1 MIDKAG
7 LVQLR
12 YSVTHVEEAPRFDH
26 PSVVRGPPCENC
38 PSRDRGMCCQINREE
53 FERLFPNGVHF
64 QTHEAG
70 AALFHQSEPFDHV
83 LLIRSG
89 WVLTYKVF
97 QDGQRQIIRFALPGD
112 LIGFEGSEAS
122 GMAYGAEAL
131 SDVTLCGVKHS
142 VFYRACSAS
151 PQLAM
156 NFATAVTREAL
167 SAWNHVGAL
176 GQQTA
181 LGRIA
186 NLLLD
191 LHRRVSAQ
199 CGRSGGAVH
208 LPINQTHIAD
218 ATGLTPVHVC
228 RTLKHMRLDK
238 LLDFHKGQLVLF
250 DPCRLA
256 RIAQLDPEVRLDH
269 PAPVPGLALL
279 PPRAPM
285 RSVTG

>member
-1 MIDKAG
+1 MLDKAR
-7 LVQLR
+7 LMQLGAN
-12 YSVTHVEEAPRFDH
+12 VAHVEEARHFDC
-26 PSVVRGPPCENC
+26 SSLVRAQPCENC
-38 PSRDRGMCCQINREE
+38 PSRNQGMCCQISREE
-53 FERLFPNGVHF
+53 FELLFPNGVRS

-70 AALFHQSEPFDHV
+70 AALFHQGEPFAHV

-97 QDGQRQIIRFALPGD
+97 HDGQRQIIRFALPGD
-112 LIGFEGSEAS
+112 LVGFEGNEAS
-122 GMAYGAEAL
+122 GMAYSAEAL

-142 VFYRACSAS
+142 VFYKACSTS

-156 NFATAVTREAL
+156 NFATTVTREAL
-167 SAWNHVGAL
+167 SAWNHVGAW

-186 NLLLD
+186 NLLMD
-191 LHRRVSAQ
+191 LHRRVSAR
-199 CGRSGGAVH
+199 CGRNGSAMH

-228 RTLKHMRLDK
+228 RTLKHMRVEK

-256 RIAQLDPEVRLDH
+256 RIAQLDPEIRLDQ
-269 PAPVPGLALL
+269 PAADLPVL
-279 PPRAPM
+279 PSPAQK
-285 RSVTG
+285 RSAAG

>member
-1 MIDKAG
+1 MTDKAK
-7 LVQLR
+7 LMLLR
-12 YSVTHVEEAPRFDH
+12 PSVAHVEEVPRFDH
-26 PSVVRGPPCENC
+26 PSAVRGPACENC
-38 PSRDRGMCCQINREE
+38 PSRDRGMCCQISKEE
-53 FERLFPNGVHF
+53 FDCLFPNGVHF
-64 QTHEAG
+64 QTYKAG
-70 AALFHQSEPFDHV
+70 SALFHQGEPFGQV

-112 LIGFEGSEAS
+112 LIGFEGSDEA

-142 VFYRACSAS
+142 VFYKACSGS

-156 NFATAVTREAL
+156 NFASAVTREAL

-269 PAPVPGLALL
+269 PAPVSGPSLM

-285 RSVTG
+285 RSATG

>member
-1 MIDKAG
+1 MIDRAG
-7 LVQLR
+7 LLQLKS
-12 YSVTHVEEAPRFDH
+12 SVAHVEEARHFDH

-38 PSRDRGMCCQINREE
+38 PSRDRGMCCQINRGE
-53 FERLFPNGVHF
+53 FERLFPNGIHS

-70 AALFHQSEPFDHV
+70 AALFHQGEPFDHV

-122 GMAYGAEAL
+122 GMAYSAEAL
-131 SDVTLCGVKHS
+131 SDVALCGVKHS
-142 VFYRACSAS
+142 VFYKACSAS

-186 NLLLD
+186 NLLMD
-191 LHRRVSAQ
+191 LHRRVSVQ
-199 CGRSGGAVH
+199 CGRDGSAVN

-228 RTLKHMRLDK
+228 RTLKRMRLEK

-256 RIAQLDPEVRLDH
+256 RIAQLDPEVRLDQQAADLPVFSS
-269 PAPVPGLALL
+269 PARKSSAAV
-279 PPRAPM
+279 
-285 RSVTG
+285 